1 MRWFDDLWLKEGFA
15 TFMAAKALADLEPDA
30 EAWKTFY
37 LGNKP
42 PAYAVDQTAGTR
54 PLWQALDNLDQAKS
68 NYGAI
73 VYNKAPA
80 VLKQLEYLVGDAAF
94 QAGVRRFLTRYAY
107 ANAGWRDLL
116 AAIGDR
122 GPPAAGRLRAGLHAA
137 RGDAGARAA
146 GGACG
151 TAGSHG

>member
-30 EAWKTFY
+30 DAWKTFY

-42 PAYAVDQTAGTR
+42 SAYAVDQTAGTR

-80 VLKQLEYLVGDAAF
+80 VLKQLDYLVGDAAF
-94 QAGVRRFLTRYAY
+94 QAGVRAFLERHAY
-107 ANAGWRDLL
+107 GNADLARPARRDR
-116 AAIGDR
+116 R
-122 GPPAAGRLRAGLHAA
+122 GRRPAARRVRPGLHAA
-137 RGDAGARAA
+137 GRACRWWSS
-146 GGACG
+146 G
-151 TAGSHG
+151 